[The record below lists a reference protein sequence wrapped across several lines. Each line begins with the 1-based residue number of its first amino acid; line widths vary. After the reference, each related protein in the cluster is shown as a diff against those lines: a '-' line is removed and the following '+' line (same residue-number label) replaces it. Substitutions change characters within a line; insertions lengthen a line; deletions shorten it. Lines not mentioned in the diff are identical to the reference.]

1 MTFRITRYFLSILVG
16 ILFFSCT
23 RKTVDCD
30 TAEMPAVYIL
40 FNDSLYK
47 SKYPLNNISI
57 SVLSRNI
64 GKDSSEAVIIK
75 DTSSFNL
82 NHVINIGN
90 GVNSNSVVTIELD
103 THKYIFS
110 DFEIRKAKI
119 ETMFGQYYETCI
131 IDSCKMNGEYIKNS
145 PFQIHSGL

>member
-1 MTFRITRYFLSILVG
+1 M
-16 ILFFSCT
+16 
-23 RKTVDCD
+23 DCD

-47 SKYPLNNISI
+47 SKYPLKNISI
-57 SVLSRNI
+57 SVLNRNT
-64 GKDSSEAVIIK
+64 GMDSSAAIIIR

-82 NHVINIGN
+82 NHVIDIGN
-90 GVNSNSVVTIELD
+90 AVNSNSIVTIEFD
-103 THKYIFS
+103 DNRYVFS

-119 ETMFGQYYETCI
+119 ETLFGQYYETCI
-131 IDSCKMNGEYIKNS
+131 IDSCKMNGKYMKNS

>member
-1 MTFRITRYFLSILVG
+1 M
-16 ILFFSCT
+16 
-23 RKTVDCD
+23 DCD

-47 SKYPLNNISI
+47 SKYPLKNISI
-57 SVLSRNI
+57 SVLSRNS
-64 GKDSSEAVIIK
+64 GKDSSAVVIIK

-82 NHVINIGN
+82 NHVIEIGN
-90 GVNSNSVVTIELD
+90 GVNSNSIVTIEFD
-103 THKYIFS
+103 GNKYIFS

-119 ETMFGQYYETCI
+119 ETMFGRYYETCI

>member
-1 MTFRITRYFLSILVG
+1 
-16 ILFFSCT
+16 
-23 RKTVDCD
+23 
-30 TAEMPAVYIL
+30 MPTVYIL

-47 SKYPLNNISI
+47 SKYPLKNISI
-57 SVLSRNI
+57 SVLSRNT
-64 GKDSSEAVIIK
+64 GKDSSAAVIIK

-90 GVNSNSVVTIELD
+90 KVNSNSIVTIEFED
-103 THKYIFS
+103 KSYIFS

-145 PFQIHSGL
+145 PFQIQSGL